1 MYTPNQQTVHRTQLR
16 KQSDS
21 VTSAPDCALSH
32 FMHCTYVLTT
42 RSKVLLQKLT
52 GFQLVKKFPTFYGT
66 RRFITSFT
74 TAHHMFLSQA
84 SSIQSIPP
92 TSHFL
97 KIHLKYY
104 PPIYAW
110 VFQVVSFPQV
120 SPPKSCIRLSS
131 PSYMLHAPH
140 ISAFSI

>member
-97 KIHLKYY
+97 NIQLNIILPSTPGSTKWSLATCPAH
-104 PPIYAW
+104 PILID
-110 VFQVVSFPQV
+110 FITRTIF
-120 SPPKSCIRLSS
+120 
-131 PSYMLHAPH
+131 
-140 ISAFSI
+140 